1 MSQQSFVPEKTDLRE
16 FTFRS
21 LVIGLFL
28 AVILGAANAYL
39 GLRAGMTIAATYPAA
54 VIGMAVLK
62 LMRGSILEENLTRTV
77 GSIGESVAAGA
88 IFTIPAFL
96 ISGVWVKF
104 NSFDAYIK
112 TTALLFVGGLLG
124 ILFVTF
130 LRRVMVTD
138 PDLTFPESMAAAEI
152 HKAGQKGSAGAKF
165 LFQAMGLGSFFY
177 LLGMFNL
184 YAASKDFILRVGR
197 MGTSFVRLGTAADS
211 TQVAA
216 GGTVAVSGPGVF
228 PAFLGV
234 GYIIGPRLA
243 SLNFAGG
250 VLAWGL
256 FAPLLMFF
264 LGPELISK
272 IYGPGVIM
280 ADVEW
285 GGLVTN
291 VWKFI
296 IRPIAVGGMLVGAGY
311 TLYRMRKN
319 LANGMKRSFSDVKKA
334 AGASQAVTRIEHDL
348 NVKVVLGGLGLT
360 FVCMILVYRVFA
372 GAIVPAIAAAVVM
385 GVAGFFFAA
394 VSGNLVG
401 TIGSSNNPIS
411 GLTLST
417 LIIAALLM
425 VLVGASG
432 ASGVA
437 AVLGVAAVVCVSS
450 AVAGEMLQDL
460 KVGHILGGTPW
471 KMQVGDIFGVFL
483 SAAVMY
489 FPLMLLHGAFTFGS
503 RELSA
508 PQAGLMAAL
517 AKGIVGGEMAWPLVI
532 TGMFLGLAMILLQVR
547 SPMLVAVGMYLPLE
561 TTFAIF
567 VGGMIK
573 GIIDKMKDIS
583 PVVRSRSIL
592 KWWTVLSY
600 SGGALYIVYSA
611 YSLFTHNS
619 QYVHNIVFLAVVIVM
634 FLIRGRLWNSV
645 KKSAAGVDK
654 PNAAQKAR
662 IDNLGILLAAGLI
675 AGEGLTGLLRALWK
689 FLFLQKAIGFDI
701 PTIIKNPPYWGG
713 LIVIGIMAYYL
724 IAIPLKHAGAA
735 DEPPPP
741 SAVI

>member
-1 MSQQSFVPEKTDLRE
+1 MSHQPYVPEKTDQRE
-16 FTFRS
+16 FTLRAI
-21 LVIGLFL
+21 LIGLVL
-28 AVILGAANAYL
+28 TVILGAANAYL

-54 VIGMAVLK
+54 VIGMAVLRIMK
-62 LMRGSILEENLTRTV
+62 GSILEENIARTI

-96 ISGVWVKF
+96 ISGAWLKF
-104 NSFDAYIK
+104 NTVEAYLK
-112 TTALLFVGGLLG
+112 SSALMFVGGLLG

-138 PDLTFPESMAAAEI
+138 PDLVFPESVAAAEI
-152 HKAGQKGSAGAKF
+152 HKAGQKGSQGAKF
-165 LFQAMGLGSFFY
+165 LFQAMGLGA
-177 LLGMFNL
+177 LLYSLGVVQLF
-184 YAASKDFILRVGR
+184 AASKDFIIKVGKI
-197 MGTSFVRLGTAADS
+197 GTSFVRLGAAKDAA
-211 TQVAA
+211 TVGA
-216 GGTVAVSGPGVF
+216 GGTVAVSGPGVY
-228 PAFLGV
+228 PAYIGV

-264 LGPELISK
+264 LGPQLVERF
-272 IYGPGVIM
+272 YGPGVAA
-280 ADVEW
+280 ADVNW
-285 GGLVTN
+285 VDMVTN

-319 LANGMKRSFSDVKKA
+319 LAAGIKRSLGDVKKA
-334 AGASQAVTRIEHDL
+334 AGQAEATSRLEKDL
-348 NVKVVLGGLGLT
+348 NVKVVLAGLT
-360 FVCMILVYRVFA
+360 VTFVLMIFVYKIFA
-372 GAIVPAIAAAVVM
+372 GTWPPAILAAVVM
-385 GVAGFFFAA
+385 AIAGFFFAA

-425 VLVGASG
+425 VVVGVTG
-432 ASGVA
+432 MSGVA

-460 KVGHILGGTPW
+460 KVGHILGGTPY
-471 KMQVGDIFGVFL
+471 KMQIGNIFGVL
-483 SAAVMY
+483 VASLVMY

-503 RELSA
+503 KDLPA

-517 AKGIVGGEMAWPLVI
+517 ARGIVGGEMAWPLVI
-532 TGMFLGLAMILLQVR
+532 VGMLMGFAFILVQVK

-573 GIIDKMKDIS
+573 GI
-583 PVVRSRSIL
+583 
-592 KWWTVLSY
+592 
-600 SGGALYIVYSA
+600 
-611 YSLFTHNS
+611 
-619 QYVHNIVFLAVVIVM
+619 
-634 FLIRGRLWNSV
+634 
-645 KKSAAGVDK
+645 VDK
-654 PNAAQKAR
+654 SMAKRKFNAGQTAR
-662 IDNLGILLAAGLI
+662 ATNVGILLAAGLI
-675 AGEGLTGLLRALWK
+675 AGEGLTGLLRAAWK
-689 FLFLQKAIGFDI
+689 FFFLQNIIPFDI
-701 PTIIKNPPYWGG
+701 PTLFKSGKYFGVVDIYIGG
-713 LIVIGIMAYYL
+713 LAVLVLIGLYL
-724 IAIPLKHAGAA
+724 IRVPLKNAGAA
-735 DEPPPP
+735 DEPAPP